1 MQQEKVV
8 RAMFMGHEI
17 IARNFWS
24 ATADAFVNE
33 ATLAFNGTVVDRT
46 TELSTRKARLGATLI
61 DGDNSHAVEVLFGG
75 WFIVRMKILVD
86 GRKLAGNLR

>member
-17 IARNFWS
+17 VARNFWS
-24 ATADAFVNE
+24 VTKDAFSNE
-33 ATLAFNGTVVDRT
+33 ATLAFDGAIVDRT
-46 TELSTRKARLGATLI
+46 SELSPRRARLGATLI
-61 DGDNSHAVEVLFGG
+61 DGGNRHAVEVLFGG

-86 GRKLAGNLR
+86 GRKVAGNLG

>member
-17 IARNFWS
+17 VARNFWS
-24 ATADAFVNE
+24 ATAAAFVSE

-46 TELSTRKARLGATLI
+46 NEPSTRKARLSATLI
-61 DGDNSHAVEVLFGG
+61 DGDGSHAVEVLFGG
-75 WFIVRMKILVD
+75 WFVLRMKILVD
-86 GRKLAGNLR
+86 GQKVAGNLR